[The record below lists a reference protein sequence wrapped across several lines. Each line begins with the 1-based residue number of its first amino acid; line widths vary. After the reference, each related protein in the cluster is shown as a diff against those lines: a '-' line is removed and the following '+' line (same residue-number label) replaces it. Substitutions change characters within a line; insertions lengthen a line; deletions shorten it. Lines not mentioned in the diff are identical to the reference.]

1 MNVCNKFFTI
11 MVLILYNTVNDW
23 RLSFIEV
30 YSNQD
35 LVQSLSSTVTFVNW
49 CQSVQDLCIYT
60 AVNMLV
66 IANSVN

>member
-11 MVLILYNTVNDW
+11 IVLILYNTVNDW

-49 CQSVQDLCIYT
+49 CQSVQDLCIYA